1 MIDVRIPVLVY
12 LTCFSLCVVSI
23 LGLAAEKKKQEAK
36 DNPEAK
42 AKAKQKKKKERL
54 QRQLTLKV
62 FLKSCRM
69 NKMHKMAKQSMELRP
84 NMAGLVDYM
93 F

>member
-1 MIDVRIPVLVY
+1 MR
-12 LTCFSLCVVSI
+12 CFHPRFGCR
-23 LGLAAEKKKQEAK
+23 KKKQEAK

-42 AKAKQKKKKERL
+42 AKAKQKKKKERI

>member
-42 AKAKQKKKKERL
+42 AKAKQKKKKGKTPETADTESVFEKL
-54 QRQLTLKV
+54 QNEQDAQNGEAEHET
-62 FLKSCRM
+62 
-69 NKMHKMAKQSMELRP
+69 A
-84 NMAGLVDYM
+84 A
-93 F
+93 

>member
-42 AKAKQKKKKERL
+42 AKAKQKRKKERL

-69 NKMHKMAKQSMELRP
+69 NKMHTMTK
-84 NMAGLVDYM
+84 
-93 F
+93 